1 MTGEMIYVLA
11 VLGIAII
18 LFASDRVRLDI
29 VAIMV
34 VLALVLGDVLTVEEG
49 LAGFS
54 DSVVIMI
61 AALFV
66 VGEALATTGIALT
79 IGKWLLRVG
88 GTSETRLIALIMV
101 VVAGIGAFMSSTG
114 IVAIFIPIVVT
125 IADKTGLSRS
135 RLMMPLAFAALI
147 SGMMTLI
154 ATPPNLIVNNELRA
168 AGLEPFGFFAFTPFG
183 VIVLVAGIGYMLLVG
198 RRLVGGPSVAAA
210 ADRGG
215 RTLSDLIASYVLADR
230 FRRLRLRPG
239 SPLIG
244 RSIGQL
250 KLRTLFGVVAVG
262 VERRRSG
269 RVVVMPALAD
279 THFEAGDILLVVG
292 GDEPVAHLVESQR
305 LRRLPIEASSR
316 DSVVQEL
323 GLAEV
328 MIPPDSKLIGQS
340 LMDAAFRSRH
350 KVSVLGI
357 RRKGELL
364 DAAPAGVRLAFGDT
378 LLVSGRWRDI
388 DLLQSN
394 KRDFLVLHL
403 PVEMK
408 DVAPARS
415 RAPYALAIL
424 LGMIVLMTFGLVP
437 NVTAVLLAALAVVL
451 TRCVTMEAAYR
462 AINWPSLVLIAGMLP
477 LATALQKTG
486 GTELIVEGLVAGIG
500 GAGPRAMMAALFV
513 LTALIGLFVSNT
525 ATAVLLA
532 PIAIL
537 TANSLGVSPYPF
549 AMTVA
554 LASSAAFMT
563 PISSPVNTL
572 VLAPGNYRFIDFVK
586 VGVPMTILAGAISLI
601 AVPLILPF

>member
-357 RRKGELL
+357 RRKGEPL

-462 AINWPSLVLIAGMLP
+462 TINWPSLVLIAGMLP

>member
-1 MTGEMIYVLA
+1 MTGEMILVLA
-11 VLGIAII
+11 VLAVAII

-34 VLALVLGDVLTVEEG
+34 LLALVVGGVLTVEEG

-61 AALFV
+61 AGLFV
-66 VGEALATTGIALT
+66 VGEALVATGIAMT

-88 GTSETRLIALIMV
+88 GTSETRLIVLIMV
-101 VVAGIGAFMSSTG
+101 VVAGVGAFMSSTG

-125 IADKTGLSRS
+125 IADKTGLSRR

-154 ATPPNLIVNNELRA
+154 ATPPNLIVNNELRG

-183 VIVLVAGIGYMLLVG
+183 AVTLLAGLAYMLIVG
-198 RRLVGGPSVAAA
+198 RHLIDTPSTAATT
-210 ADRGG
+210 DRGG
-215 RTLSDLIASYVLADR
+215 RTLADLVESYALADR
-230 FRRLRLRPG
+230 FHRLRVRPG

-250 KLRTLFGVVAVG
+250 RLRTVFGVVAVG
-262 VERRRSG
+262 VERRAPG
-269 RVVVMPALAD
+269 RVRVMPALAD
-279 THFEAGDILLVVG
+279 THFVVGDVLLVVG
-292 GDEPVAHLVESQR
+292 ADEPVARLIDLQR
-305 LRRLPIEASSR
+305 LQRLPIDAFAR
-316 DSVVQEL
+316 DNLVQEL

-328 MIPPDSKLIGQS
+328 MVAPDSKLIGQS
-340 LMDAAFRSRH
+340 LVDAAFRSRH

-357 RRKGELL
+357 RRRGEPL
-364 DAAPAGVRLAFGDT
+364 DGAPAEVRLAFGDT

-388 DLLQSN
+388 NLLQSD

-403 PVEMK
+403 PVEMN

-424 LGMIVLMTFGLVP
+424 VGMIVLMTFGLVP
-437 NVTAVLLAALAVVL
+437 NAAAVLLAALAVVL
-451 TRCVTMEAAYR
+451 TRCVSMEGAYR
-462 AINWPSLVLIAGMLP
+462 VINWSSLVLIAGMLP

-486 GTELIVEGLVAGIG
+486 GTGLIVDMLVAGVG
-500 GAGPRAMMAALFV
+500 DAGPRVMMATLFV
-513 LTALIGLFVSNT
+513 LTALIGLFVSNA
-525 ATAVLLA
+525 ATAVLVA

-554 LASSAAFMT
+554 LAASAAFMT
-563 PISSPVNTL
+563 PVSSPVNTL
-572 VLAPGNYRFIDFVK
+572 VLAPGNYRFMDFVK
-586 VGVPMTILAGAISLI
+586 VGVPMTLI
-601 AVPLILPF
+601 VGVITLIVVPLILPF

>member
-1 MTGEMIYVLA
+1 MTGEMILVLA
-11 VLGIAII
+11 VLAVAII

-34 VLALVLGDVLTVEEG
+34 LLALVLGGVLTVEEG

-61 AALFV
+61 AGLFV
-66 VGEALATTGIALT
+66 VGEALVATGIAMT

-88 GTSETRLIALIMV
+88 GTSETRLIVLIMV
-101 VVAGIGAFMSSTG
+101 VVAGVGAFMSSTG

-125 IADKTGLSRS
+125 IADKTGLSRR

-154 ATPPNLIVNNELRA
+154 ATPPNLIVNNELRG

-183 VIVLVAGIGYMLLVG
+183 AVTLLSGLAYMLIVG
-198 RRLVGGPSVAAA
+198 RHLIDTPSTAATT
-210 ADRGG
+210 DRGG
-215 RTLSDLIASYVLADR
+215 RTLADLVESYALADR
-230 FRRLRLRPG
+230 FHRLRARPG

-250 KLRTLFGVVAVG
+250 RLRTVFGVVAVG
-262 VERRRSG
+262 VERRAPG
-269 RVVVMPALAD
+269 RVRVMPALAD
-279 THFEAGDILLVVG
+279 THFVVGDVLLVVG
-292 GDEPVAHLVESQR
+292 ADEPVARLIDLQR
-305 LRRLPIEASSR
+305 LQRLPIDAFAR
-316 DSVVQEL
+316 DNLVQEL

-328 MIPPDSKLIGQS
+328 MVAPDSKLIGQS
-340 LMDAAFRSRH
+340 LVDAAFRSRH

-357 RRKGELL
+357 RRRGEPL
-364 DAAPAGVRLAFGDT
+364 DGAPAEVRLAFGDT

-388 DLLQSN
+388 NLLQSD

-403 PVEMK
+403 PVEMN

-424 LGMIVLMTFGLVP
+424 VGMIVLMTFGLVP
-437 NVTAVLLAALAVVL
+437 NAAAVLLAALAVVL
-451 TRCVTMEAAYR
+451 TRCVSMEGAYR
-462 AINWPSLVLIAGMLP
+462 VINWSSLVLIAGMLP

-486 GTELIVEGLVAGIG
+486 GTGLIVDMLVAGVG
-500 GAGPRAMMAALFV
+500 DAGPRVMMATLFV
-513 LTALIGLFVSNT
+513 LTALIGLFVSNA
-525 ATAVLLA
+525 ATAVLVA

-554 LASSAAFMT
+554 LAASAAFMT
-563 PISSPVNTL
+563 PVSSPVNTL
-572 VLAPGNYRFIDFVK
+572 VLAPGNYRFMDFVK
-586 VGVPMTILAGAISLI
+586 VGVPMTLI
-601 AVPLILPF
+601 VGVITLIVVPLILPF